1 VRLRLEDTPVF
12 RELQAENAVSARPL
26 QESGRRN
33 LRAIGLVMAS
43 ASISG
48 LGYYYLGSYVITYLT
63 ETVGVER
70 STALLTVVGGIACY
84 ALLCPCAGLLSDRI
98 GRRPSVVT
106 GCFGLVIVS
115 LPMMLLLA
123 TGAPAAAILG
133 MAAFGVF
140 QAMVN
145 VNGVVILVELFPA
158 ATRVSSSAIGYNLGL
173 ALIAGPGPLIAAALA
188 SATDGGVTPGLYV
201 VAVALVAGIVLVLGL
216 PETRGR
222 PLHAQK
228 PRFRRDGT
236 SAPARA
242 TTPVTGSAT
251 TR

>member
-1 VRLRLEDTPVF
+1 
-12 RELQAENAVSARPL
+12 
-26 QESGRRN
+26 
-33 LRAIGLVMAS
+33 
-43 ASISG
+43 
-48 LGYYYLGSYVITYLT
+48 
-63 ETVGVER
+63 
-70 STALLTVVGGIACY
+70 
-84 ALLCPCAGLLSDRI
+84 
-98 GRRPSVVT
+98 
-106 GCFGLVIVS
+106 
-115 LPMMLLLA
+115 
-123 TGAPAAAILG
+123 

-173 ALIAGPGPLIAAALA
+173 AIIAGPGPLIAAALA

-222 PLHAQK
+222 PLHAEK

-236 SAPARA
+236 PAPTVA

-251 TR
+251 SR